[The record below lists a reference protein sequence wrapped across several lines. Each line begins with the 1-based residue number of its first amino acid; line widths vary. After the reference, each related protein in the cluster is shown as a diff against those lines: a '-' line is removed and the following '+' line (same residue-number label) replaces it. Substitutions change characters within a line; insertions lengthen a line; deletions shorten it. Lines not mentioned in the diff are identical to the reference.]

1 MRRFASIILRIMFIA
16 FIGAAGLLLFKSPA
30 TVNVQNVPKMARA
43 VIKKDVDKSGD
54 ANLKGSLQLAKD
66 FGVEGKILKQ
76 LPAKYQRDLSYV
88 DLYNLS
94 VSYQENGQLTAK
106 NLQLPEKNEVQ
117 KAVNYIILERVN
129 KGLSRNSKQV
139 NDSINI
145 FHYFLFGAILIF
157 VLAALLVLFGKYWAS
172 IVLLIAAVGSFGALQ
187 YYLNQF
193 VQYMQSELGQGIS
206 LTTSSM
212 LWLGLA
218 ISIVVA
224 IVWPLGLKLT
234 KKKN

>member
-172 IVLLIAAVGSFGALQ
+172 IALLIAAVGSFGALQ

>member
-1 MRRFASIILRIMFIA
+1 MRRFASIVLRIMFIA

-172 IVLLIAAVGSFGALQ
+172 IALLIAAVGSFGALQ

>member
-1 MRRFASIILRIMFIA
+1 MRRFASIILRLVFIV
-16 FIGAAGLLLFKSPA
+16 FIGAAGLLLVESPA
-30 TVNVQNVPKMARA
+30 TINVQNVPKMAKA

-66 FGVEGKILKQ
+66 FGVEGKILNQ
-76 LPAKYQRDLSYV
+76 LPRKYRRDLSYA

-117 KAVNYIILERVN
+117 KAVNYLILERVN
-129 KGLSRNSKQV
+129 KGLSRNSKQI
-139 NDSINI
+139 NNSINI
-145 FHYFLFGAILIF
+145 FHYFLFGAIVIF
-157 VLAALLVLFGKYWAS
+157 ALAALLVLFGKYWAS
-172 IVLLIAAVGSFGALQ
+172 IALLLATVGSFGALQ

-206 LTTSSM
+206 LTISSM

-218 ISIVVA
+218 IGVIAA
-224 IVWPLGLKLT
+224 IAWPFGLKLT
-234 KKKN
+234 KRKN

>member
-1 MRRFASIILRIMFIA
+1 MFIA

-172 IVLLIAAVGSFGALQ
+172 IALLIAAVGSFGALQ